1 MPLSLLSP
9 LDRWLAPAPR
19 PDRVAWLRG
28 ATFAHRGL
36 HGPGVPENS
45 LAAAGAAIARGLGIE
60 CDVHKSGDGQP
71 MVFHDDHLDRLTG
84 RDGRIGERTAAELG
98 ATPLLGSTETIP
110 TLRRLLD
117 LVAGQVPLLIEI
129 KAPEDG
135 RSGALCLAVRRVLEG
150 YRGAH
155 AVMSFDPAVVRWFL
169 RHSPHTVRGLVVS
182 EQDDKALAGRLRR
195 HRMLWQAKP
204 DFLSYDIRDLP
215 GRFPR
220 GQRGRGLPLATWT
233 VRTPELLERAL
244 AHADAPTVEGA
255 GVP

>member
-1 MPLSLLSP
+1 MSLLSP
-9 LDRWLAPAPR
+9 IDRWLAPAPK
-19 PDRVAWLRG
+19 PERVAWLRG

-45 LAAAGAAIARGLGIE
+45 LSAAMAAIDRGLGIE

-71 MVFHDDHLDRLTG
+71 MVFHDDTLDRLTG
-84 RDGRIGERTAAELG
+84 LSGRIGERTAAELG
-98 ATPLLGSTETIP
+98 TIALLGSTDTIP
-110 TLRRLLD
+110 TLRALLD
-117 LVAGQVPLLIEI
+117 RIAGEVPLLIEI

-150 YRGAH
+150 YRGPH
-155 AVMSFDPAVVRWFL
+155 AVMSFDARIVRWFL
-169 RHSPHTVRGLVVS
+169 LHSPHTVRGLVIS
-182 EQDDKALAGRLRR
+182 EQDDKALTGRWRR

-220 GQRGRGLPLATWT
+220 AQRLRGLPIATWT
-233 VRTPELLERAL
+233 IRTTDQLERAL
-244 AHADAPTVEGA
+244 DHADAPTVEGA

>member
-1 MPLSLLSP
+1 LSLLSP
-9 LDRWLAPAPR
+9 LDRWLAPAPK
-19 PDRVAWLRG
+19 PERVAWLRG

-45 LAAAGAAIARGLGIE
+45 LSAAGAAIDRGLGIE

-71 MVFHDDHLDRLTG
+71 MVFHDDSLDRLTG
-84 RDGRIGERTAAELG
+84 LSGRIGERTAAELG
-98 ATPLLGSTETIP
+98 AVTLLGSTDTIP
-110 TLRRLLD
+110 TLRQLLD
-117 LVAGQVPLLIEI
+117 RVAGRVPLLIEI

-150 YRGAH
+150 YRGPH
-155 AVMSFDPAVVRWFL
+155 AVMSFDARIVRWFL
-169 RHSPHTVRGLVVS
+169 LHSPHTVRGLVVS
-182 EQDDKALAGRLRR
+182 EQDDKALTGRWRR
-195 HRMLWQAKP
+195 HRMLWHAKP

-220 GQRGRGLPLATWT
+220 SQRQRGLPIATWT
-233 VRTPELLERAL
+233 IRTADQLERAMD
-244 AHADAPTVEGA
+244 HADAPTVEGA